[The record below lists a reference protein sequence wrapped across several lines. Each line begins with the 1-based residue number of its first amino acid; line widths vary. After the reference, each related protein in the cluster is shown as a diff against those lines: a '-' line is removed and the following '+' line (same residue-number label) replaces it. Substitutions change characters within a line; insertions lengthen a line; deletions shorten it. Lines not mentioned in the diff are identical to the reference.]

1 MEMSLESIMA
11 VGTGMVSRENVE
23 EQDNT
28 IVNYD
33 GYADGTEADLA
44 RTEEALHFA
53 DTYFKLQDMHSSEK
67 LRMIKKINTA
77 YNGKTIGNTNV
88 ANSVESFCN
97 NAMSTE
103 GVGDKIKTILEK
115 IKQFFQMLMKNIV
128 SFFKFLVA
136 KIKSLFVKKEDI
148 VDTANNLQTIIKNTN
163 VDSNNSEVTISE
175 EATCEFMKTE
185 AKTAKTKNKKIKSS
199 SKLGKIIKKTVSK
212 KQTNTSNSKISED
225 TNDVSNNV
233 SSMETESIITNTE
246 IDKFVA
252 IPNEEIKK
260 EAPELIETVEESIS
274 KLLNDKSVKDYYY
287 YLGVRTILTGN
298 SLSMRKTTSDTLFE
312 QIEQCYNALFVKND
326 LTLAKKY
333 IEPLE
338 DKYREYQRAE
348 MKYTSNNNYQLPGK
362 AKSDYWQI
370 EDIKEMLNKTSYILS
385 QKFIKDYD
393 DESKKLDAFIKSKSL
408 FNTNSKEYDELKRDE
423 KSEEKF
429 KMLNNINKLLG
440 VYYNNL
446 VREKMSATK
455 FIDFIKNCSLY

>member
-1 MEMSLESIMA
+1 M
-11 VGTGMVSRENVE
+11 N
-23 EQDNT
+23 
-28 IVNYD
+28 
-33 GYADGTEADLA
+33 
-44 RTEEALHFA
+44 
-53 DTYFKLQDMHSSEK
+53 
-67 LRMIKKINTA
+67 
-77 YNGKTIGNTNV
+77 
-88 ANSVESFCN
+88 
-97 NAMSTE
+97 
-103 GVGDKIKTILEK
+103 
-115 IKQFFQMLMKNIV
+115 NIV

-148 VDTANNLQTIIKNTN
+148 VDTANNLQTVIKNTN

-260 EAPELIETVEESIS
+260 EAPEIIETVEESIS

-440 VYYNNL
+440 VYYKNL
-446 VREKMSATK
+446 VSEKMSATK